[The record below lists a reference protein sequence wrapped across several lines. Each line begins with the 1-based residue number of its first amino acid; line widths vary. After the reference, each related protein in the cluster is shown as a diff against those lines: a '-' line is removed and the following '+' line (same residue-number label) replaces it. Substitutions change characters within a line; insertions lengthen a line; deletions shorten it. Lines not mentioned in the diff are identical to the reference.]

1 MASTYTGLGV
11 ELQATGENAG
21 TWGTKTNTNLQI
33 LEQISGGFT
42 QQAVSDSGDTTLSV
56 TDGGTGATLAHRMI
70 EFTGS
75 LTSGRNV
82 TIPLDVQTFY
92 FLKNS
97 TSGSQNVTFKY
108 VSGSGDTVAVS
119 PSSTAIVFASAN
131 DGTNPDIID
140 IGMGDVTLTGT
151 QTLTNKTLTS
161 PKIGTSI
168 LDTNGAELAKVTATS
183 SAVNEF
189 TIANAAT
196 GNDPTLSATG
206 DDSNIDIAIKP
217 KGTGETV
224 VGTGAADA
232 TITSSGAH
240 NLVLDTNSGTNSG
253 TITITDGSN
262 GNIVIAPNGSG
273 VAQAVDGGDNT
284 AAIKIA
290 GKETIWVPAVAM
302 YPNTTN
308 GCAALAQTELSNGPE
323 IKTLDFDKDSDE
335 FAQFAVAFPK
345 SWNEGTVTFQA
356 FFTAASTNTG
366 TVSWGLSGVAIADND
381 SCNTAFGTQVAPT
394 AKAHSGTSNDL
405 DVTAESGA
413 VTIAGSPSTDE
424 QVFFQI
430 SRDVSEDSLTA
441 DAKLLGIKLFF
452 TTDAANDV

>member
-1 MASTYTGLGV
+1 MASTFTPLGI

-33 LEQISGGFT
+33 VEQISGGFT
-42 QQAVSDSGDTTLSV
+42 TQAVSDSGDTTLSV
-56 TDGGTGATLAHRMI
+56 SDGSTGATLAHRMI

-82 TIPLDVQTFY
+82 TIPIDVQTFY

-108 VSGSGDTVAVS
+108 VSGSGDTVAVA
-119 PSSTAIVFASAN
+119 PATTKIVFASAN
-131 DGTNPDIID
+131 DGVNPDIID

-224 VGTGAADA
+224 FGTGAADA

-240 NLVLDTNSGTNSG
+240 NLILDTNSGTNSG
-253 TITITDGSN
+253 TITITDGAN
-262 GNIVIAPNGSG
+262 GNINIAPNGNG
-273 VAQAVDGGDNT
+273 VVQAGG
-284 AAIKIA
+284 AAVKVA

-308 GCAALAQTELSNGPE
+308 GCAALAQVELSNGPE

-335 FAQFAVAFPK
+335 NAQFAVAFPK
-345 SWNEGTVTFQA
+345 SWNEGTITFQA
-356 FFTAASTNTG
+356 FFTADSTNTG
-366 TVSWGLSGVAIADND
+366 TVSWALAGVSCADND
-381 SCNTAFGTQVAPT
+381 TINVAFGTAVAPT
-394 AKAHSGTSNDL
+394 AKAHSGTANDL

-424 QVFFQI
+424 EVYFQI
-430 SRDVSEDSLTA
+430 TRDVSEDSLTA
-441 DAKLLGIKLFF
+441 DAKLLGIKIFF
-452 TTDAANDV
+452 TTDAANDA